1 MTGWIRIKTKKRE
14 YIIVIACASIVL
26 FLIHPWLCSAYPN
39 KCTLT
44 NLNTSPSIYASSI
57 LAKPDS
63 LHVATI
69 ENSVNFSNDFISAV
83 QSGSTNM
90 SKIILAS
97 NPIGKSVK
105 IDIRIDNVTEGF
117 WGWSLPT
124 ISWSPSVM
132 NLTSVQEGNFL
143 TDKTGATALFIG
155 DSPLLWNNTGGEI
168 DGGLAEALS
177 SAATSVDSSGVLA
190 TLTFKITNYGN
201 SSVTIAGAY
210 TIASFN
216 EANPNLNPPT
226 EIPCYNATVAA
237 IATGSSTLRFPIW
250 IIALLVIIPVV
261 GFVAYVWN
269 KKLERLLLHRSRN
282 LFLYRLTKLWFLLVS
297 K

>member
-1 MTGWIRIKTKKRE
+1 L
-14 YIIVIACASIVL
+14 V
-26 FLIHPWLCSAYPN
+26 
-39 KCTLT
+39 
-44 NLNTSPSIYASSI
+44 

-63 LHVATI
+63 LDATI
-69 ENSVNFSNDFISAV
+69 ENSANLSSDFISAV
-83 QSGSTNM
+83 QSGSTNV

-97 NPIGKSVK
+97 NSIGKSVK

-124 ISWSPSVM
+124 ISWNPSVM

-155 DSPLLWNNTGGEI
+155 NSPLLWNNTRGEI
-168 DGGLAEALS
+168 DGGLTQALS
-177 SAATSVDSSGVLA
+177 SADTSVDSSGVLA

-210 TIASFN
+210 TIANFN

-226 EIPCYNATVAA
+226 KVPCYDATVAA
-237 IATGSSTLRFPIW
+237 IANGSLTLRFPTW
-250 IIALLVIIPVV
+250 IIAPLVIIPVV
-261 GFVAYVWN
+261 GFFVYVWN
-269 KKLERLLLHRSRN
+269 KKLQRLLPYCSRN
-282 LFLYRLTKLWFLLVS
+282 LFSLLSNGTMVPIS
-297 K
+297 F